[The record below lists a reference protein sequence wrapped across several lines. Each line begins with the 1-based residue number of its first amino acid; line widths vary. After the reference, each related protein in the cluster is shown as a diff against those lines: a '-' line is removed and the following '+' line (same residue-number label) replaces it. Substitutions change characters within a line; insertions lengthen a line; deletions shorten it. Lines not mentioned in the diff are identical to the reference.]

1 MTSLIVDNL
10 RNIKEQISQAAI
22 RRGRPADEIKLVA
35 VVKNIPTPKILEAI
49 EAGVKNLGES
59 KVQDARK
66 KFEELPKDITWHFIG
81 HLQTNKVKYI
91 VKFVDL
97 IHSVDSIKL
106 AQEINRQ
113 AEKEN
118 KVQKVL
124 VQVNVSGEETKF
136 GLPADQLINFL
147 KEAVKLRHIAVKG
160 LMTIAPLVEDPEKIR
175 LIFVGLRELA
185 KKVAQVHIK
194 GVEMKYLSMGMT
206 NDFRIAIEEGSN
218 LVRIGTGIFKDTED
232 SYGGNQRLERSVKS
246 K

>member
-1 MTSLIVDNL
+1 MTSSIADNL
-10 RNIKEQISQAAI
+10 KNIWEQINQAAI
-22 RRGRPADEIKLVA
+22 RRGRQPDGIKLVA
-35 VVKNIPTPKILEAI
+35 VVKNIPIPKILEAI

-66 KFEELPKDITWHFIG
+66 KFEELPKNVIWHFIG

-136 GLPADQLINFL
+136 GVPADQVFHFL
-147 KEAVKLRHIAVKG
+147 KEAVKLRHIAIKG
-160 LMTIAPLVEDPEKIR
+160 LMTIAPLIEDPEKIR
-175 LIFVGLRELA
+175 LVFVGLRGLA
-185 KKVAQVHIK
+185 KKVSQAHIK
-194 GVEMKYLSMGMT
+194 GAEMKYLSMGMT
-206 NDFRIAIEEGSN
+206 NDFRIAVEEGSN
-218 LVRIGTGIFKDTED
+218 LVRIGSGIFRHA
-232 SYGGNQRLERSVKS
+232 G
-246 K
+246 